1 MAALISRPPDRARR
15 RLLAGWA
22 AVPLGLFAGR
32 AAATAPIGRFDRL
45 YGANPVV
52 TYLLAALYPE
62 RLVGWNFPPPAQAQ
76 GFIRETALNRPVVG
90 GFFGQGRMPN
100 EEALLAEHPDLAVVS
115 GATSASLE
123 RSTEAME
130 SLGLLTLTL
139 NLDRVDDYPAAIR
152 RLGAHLGESA
162 RSGRAAEAAE
172 HLLGRIR
179 ALPDHGGPTIFYAE
193 QHDGLATECRGSL
206 HSEAIRLVHAVNP
219 HTCGP
224 EEAGSRF
231 GMVRIHA
238 ETLLDHDPDWIL
250 TQSADLYRRFHQAP
264 AFSMLSAVR
273 GGRVLLAPQAPF
285 RWLDRPPSFMRLPGA
300 LWLYDRL
307 HPGHGRFDLD
317 AELRRFFA
325 AFFRVELTPEQL
337 SAMRYPEEAI

>member
-1 MAALISRPPDRARR
+1 MAVLIDLCPDRARR
-15 RLLAGWA
+15 RLLAGWVA
-22 AVPLGLFAGR
+22 APLGLLAGR
-32 AAATAPIGRFDRL
+32 AAATAQTGRFDRL

-52 TYLLAALYPE
+52 SYLISALYPE

-76 GFIRETALNRPVVG
+76 GFIRETALSRPVVG

-123 RSTEAME
+123 RSIEAMD
-130 SLGLLTLTL
+130 SLGLPTLTL
-139 NLDRVDDYPAAIR
+139 SLDRVDDYPAAIR
-152 RLGAHLGESA
+152 RLGEHLGESE
-162 RSGRAAEAAE
+162 RSGRAADAADR
-172 HLLGRIR
+172 LLGLIR

-206 HSEAIRLVHAVNP
+206 HSEAIRLVHAFNP

-224 EEAGSRF
+224 EEADSRF
-231 GMVRIHA
+231 GMVRIHT
-238 ETLLDHDPDWIL
+238 ETLLDYDPDWIL

-264 AFSMLSAVR
+264 AFAMLSAVR

-325 AFFRVELTPEQL
+325 AFFRVELTTEQL
-337 SAMRYPEEAI
+337 AGMRRAEEAI